1 ANRQKT
7 AIAELSTKYET
18 DKKDRAISSLKAN
31 NDLNRQLMRQQR
43 WIFAIVLLLLTVI
56 IVFIYK
62 SYKDKFLRSE
72 HDKLRLQNKQL
83 LLEQKNRQNQLNPHF
98 VYNAIS
104 NLQGLISANRKQE
117 ANQYLVTLT
126 KVIRDMLE

>member
-1 ANRQKT
+1 
-7 AIAELSTKYET
+7 
-18 DKKDRAISSLKAN
+18 
-31 NDLNRQLMRQQR
+31 MRQQR

-83 LLEQKNRQNQLNPHF
+83 LLEQKTDK
-98 VYNAIS
+98 IS
-104 NLQGLISANRKQE
+104 
-117 ANQYLVTLT
+117 
-126 KVIRDMLE
+126 